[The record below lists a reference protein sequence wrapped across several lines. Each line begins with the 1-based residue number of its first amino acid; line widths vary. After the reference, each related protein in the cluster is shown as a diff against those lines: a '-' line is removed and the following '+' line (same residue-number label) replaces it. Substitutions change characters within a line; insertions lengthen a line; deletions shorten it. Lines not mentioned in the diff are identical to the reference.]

1 MTVLPKVPPDEMR
14 ALESLLRSNP
24 TCDLRTVMTAW
35 AAGVLYERNRWMHV
49 AYSSQSIYG
58 DEETITSDEGDPVHD

>member
-1 MTVLPKVPPDEMR
+1 MTVLPKIPRDEMN

-35 AAGVLYERNRWMHV
+35 AAGVLWERNRWMAV
-49 AYSSQSIYG
+49 AYNAQSLYG
-58 DEETITSDEGDPVHD
+58 DEETITSDERDP